1 MASNPYEVEHNIK
14 PSDRRPH
21 RRRPDMSS
29 FTSHLHQISP
39 DPATANQRS
48 HREHHAGPTPV
59 DTAALFHLLR
69 DQFETL
75 SADAPTEENRD
86 FLGSLIS
93 ALENDIRSPP
103 ESIPGVSQ
111 EYLDT
116 LDRVPRKSLKKDDS
130 CPICAEPF
138 LDDPYP
144 LVVEL
149 PCHGNHRFDLECV
162 GPWLQSKG
170 TCPMCRADL
179 NKKKVIEIPKD
190 DDEGEDDVNGLYG

>member
-1 MASNPYEVEHNIK
+1 MATNAYEVEHNIK
-14 PSDRRPH
+14 PSEGPPH
-21 RRRPDMSS
+21 RRPDMSS

-39 DPATANQRS
+39 DPTTNNQQN
-48 HREHHAGPTPV
+48 HRRRTGPTPI

-75 SADAPTEENRD
+75 STDAPTEENRD
-86 FLGSLIS
+86 FLASLIA
-93 ALENDIRSPP
+93 ALETDIQSPP
-103 ESIPGVSQ
+103 REIPGVSQ

-116 LDRVPRKSLKKDDS
+116 LDRVPRKSLKKEDS
-130 CPICAEPF
+130 CPICAECF

-179 NKKKVIEIPKD
+179 NKKKEVETPKD
-190 DDEGEDDVNGLYG
+190 DEEEEDDINGMYG